1 MSFSLDVE
9 ADIICKVNKKQ
20 ISHSLIPILQ
30 ANSHTPIQHH
40 ANVCQLR
47 KSYAY
52 QNFSVHSNPR
62 LIRLILGLG
71 FCFPLTSMMIMI
83 FMF

>member
-9 ADIICKVNKKQ
+9 AGIIYQVNKKQ

-30 ANSHTPIQHH
+30 ANSHTPIQHN

-47 KSYAY
+47 KSY
-52 QNFSVHSNPR
+52 QNFSVHSTPR
-62 LIRLILGLG
+62 LIRLTLGIG

-83 FMF
+83 VMF